1 MTRLQ
6 CFCLGAG
13 LQRDRENNNKALVH
27 KGSTPLIQMF
37 FDVSEITVFQSP
49 NPFTQKSNEECFK
62 ILLREIALQEQAQTQ
77 HRDFLSFPNRGVAKG
92 FCFSALDRFLLKSLL
107 LYKVTPSSV
116 QEVQT
121 MPAFSSVMTAL
132 AMSCDKS
139 SKLLAKDRERGSHE

>member
-37 FDVSEITVFQSP
+37 FDVSKITVFQSP

-62 ILLREIALQEQAQTQ
+62 ILLRKIALQEQAQTQ
-77 HRDFLSFPNRGVAKG
+77 HKGFSIFSKQRCGKGILFFCSGPISPNKSVTLQGNSFICTGGSNYACLFLSNDCPYYE
-92 FCFSALDRFLLKSLL
+92 L
-107 LYKVTPSSV
+107 
-116 QEVQT
+116 
-121 MPAFSSVMTAL
+121 
-132 AMSCDKS
+132 
-139 SKLLAKDRERGSHE
+139 